1 VTREPA
7 PERLDN
13 CTQHGAFS
21 VIMRGQTF
29 RFLQRASS
37 TSTFAGTVSCA
48 VLCTILCTSCSGES
62 PAGLMPT
69 RFTGGPVVRWDIEAK
84 PLPDIPLPN
93 DAATR
98 LDPTS
103 RTGRRLNI
111 SAQAT
116 TRFETSLRAKFN
128 KLDGFGVSGPIAVA
142 FDRAIDIEDLRQR
155 HANDDFRD
163 DAVYVFN
170 VDPSCSRYGEEIAMD
185 IGRGRYP
192 VVLAK
197 HARIDADPTMPHRD
211 GNRLFEFDPNGTYNN
226 FVFEERNEDVNRNG
240 ILDPGEDIDDD
251 ETLDVANLDDPEA
264 CAAWAEGTVEYDRCI
279 TDHLLT
285 FWERQSNTLTMRP
298 VWPLEQQCTHAV
310 VLTNRLRD
318 PAGRAVQSP
327 FAAVNYREQTEVLR
341 PIGELLPRMNLGLSD
356 VAFAFSFT
364 TGSQTAVLETIR
376 KGLYGAGP
384 MARLATEYPVD
395 SLELVAP
402 DGLSVGGGHM
412 FPGGCSGHAVNL
424 YWQKGINEWAPN
436 MCAFAADN
444 TTMAGMIYGTFPVPY
459 FVADKQGRA
468 TPHYPD
474 DSDESFDIDTQ
485 TGHATYGTDRVTFWC
500 SFPPQLDTSCSPG
513 NPEGKPFCAP
523 FPVAVYSHGYGSV
536 RAEVTSY
543 MGRQNALGMAA
554 CALDSPGHGG
564 RAILSQLKLLGASVA
579 VELAAYKVKNFPEA
593 LFQGRDRDLNN
604 DGQEDSGGDIYS
616 ADLFHTR
623 DMLTQSALEFM
634 QFVRIVRNMDGVH
647 KAKDGSI
654 LGDFDGDG
662 KPDIGGPLGR
672 IGLWG
677 ISMGGLITGI
687 LGGAEP
693 AVDATVPISGGAS
706 LTDVTIRSTVGG
718 LPTQVFLPM
727 LGPFVAGYR
736 HNDDGKPY
744 DDGVVA
750 LSFLTGDVQNRAR
763 LDFGRV
769 AGIVPGDRLELHNAD
784 KQISRFVTVSAQGTF
799 RVAVPADALGPLER
813 RSLLLGPGN
822 DEAITSAVRF
832 DDTPQLGDRLVIRL
846 YDGQTGARKTLRHVA
861 TGNELLE
868 VGTFLTTVAF
878 QGTEYPEGAPLV
890 AMAKGMAL
898 RRNSPEFRRFIGIA
912 QTTMDPADA
921 AAWSPY
927 YFEHS
932 LDMSYDPNAWPG
944 RNHVLVVP
952 TAGDMVVPVNAAI
965 TSARMAG
972 ILGSWKRDPTIA
984 PEHGWRQLFVPDPRY
999 GESMDQ
1005 HLITTH
1011 VIENLFRLRRY
1022 EGLTDAD
1029 EAIYDIDNLSEGR
1042 SNYACEGSDLQDG
1055 ELSCKTGPTARFT
1068 PPGEPVDK
1076 ALRATHKRNDGTN
1089 DAMRIPYLYPH
1100 GQHGIWNA
1108 QHRRSWD
1115 ADAHA
1120 VNLVSLFMRTGGQR
1134 VDVPVDCDCS
1144 ASTTPT
1150 YSLDG
1155 TSIWF
1160 AEDAPCDNAVDAQI
1174 RVCSS
1179 MCADTLGMR
1188 TREQATCP

>member
-1 VTREPA
+1 
-7 PERLDN
+7 
-13 CTQHGAFS
+13 
-21 VIMRGQTF
+21 MRGQTF
-29 RFLQRASS
+29 RGLRRAIWGGSLVGLS
-37 TSTFAGTVSCA
+37 LGA
-48 VLCTILCTSCSGES
+48 SCSGEPPQGLL
-62 PAGLMPT
+62 PA
-69 RFTGGPVVRWDIEAK
+69 RVTGGPIVRWDIEAK

-103 RTGRRLNI
+103 LTGRRLNI
-111 SAQAT
+111 SLESS
-116 TRFETSLRAKFN
+116 TRFETSLRAKFD
-128 KLDGFGVSGPIAVA
+128 KLDGFGVSGPIAVS
-142 FDRAIDIEDLRQR
+142 FDRAIDIESLRKR

-170 VDPSCSRYGEEIAMD
+170 VDPSCERYGEEIAMD
-185 IGRGRYP
+185 VGRGRYP

-197 HARIDADPTMPHRD
+197 HAAADADPAVPHRD

-226 FVFEERNEDVNRNG
+226 LIFEERNEDVNQNG
-240 ILDPGEDIDDD
+240 RMDPGEDIDEDG
-251 ETLDVANLDDPEA
+251 TLDVANLDDPHA
-264 CAAWAEGTVEYDRCI
+264 CDAFADGSMEYDRCI
-279 TDHLLT
+279 ADHLLT
-285 FWERQSNTLTMRP
+285 FWERETNTLIMRP
-298 VWPLEQQCTHAV
+298 VWPLEQKCTHAV
-310 VLTNRLRD
+310 VLTNRLVD
-318 PAGRAVQSP
+318 EAGLSVQSP
-327 FAAVNYREQTEVLR
+327 FPAINYLPQTTALR
-341 PIGELLPRMNLGLSD
+341 PIADLLPRMGLELSD

-384 MARLATEYPVD
+384 MARLSSEYPVD
-395 SLELVAP
+395 SLQLVTP
-402 DGLSVGGGHM
+402 DGLAAGGGQM
-412 FPGGCSGHAVNL
+412 FAGGCSGHAVNL
-424 YWQKGINEWAPN
+424 YWQKGISEYGPN

-444 TTMAGMIYGTFPVPY
+444 SSMGGLIYGSFPVPY

-474 DSDESFDIDTQ
+474 DSDESIDVDTQ
-485 TGHATYGTDRVTFWC
+485 SGRATYGTDRVTFWC
-500 SFPPQLDTSCSPG
+500 SFPKQLDTSCSPG

-564 RAILSQLKLLGASVA
+564 RAILAELKVLGASVA
-579 VELAAYKVKNFPEA
+579 AELASYKAKNFPEA
-593 LFQGRDRDLNN
+593 FFQGRDRDLNN

-634 QFVRIVRNMDGVH
+634 QFVRILRNMDGVR
-647 KAKDGSI
+647 KAKDGSV

-662 KPDIGGPLGR
+662 KPDIGGAGGH

-693 AVDATVPISGGAS
+693 AVDATVPISGGAC
-706 LTDVTIRSTVGG
+706 LTDVTVRSTVGG

-736 HNDDGKPY
+736 YSDDGKPY
-744 DDGVVA
+744 DEGVVA

-763 LDFGRV
+763 LEIGRV
-769 AGIVPGDRLELHNAD
+769 KGIAPGDRIELYNAD
-784 KQISRFVTVSAQGTF
+784 KQISRFVTVSTQGTF
-799 RVAVPADALGPLER
+799 RVSVPADALGPLER
-813 RSLLLGPGN
+813 RPLLLGPGD
-822 DEAITSAVRF
+822 DEPILSAVRF
-832 DDTPQLGDRLVIRL
+832 DDTPQLGDRLVIRV
-846 YDGQTGARKTLRHVA
+846 YDGQTGAPKAMQRA
-861 TGNELLE
+861 TTGEELPE
-868 VGTFLTTVAF
+868 VSTFLSTLAF

-890 AMAKGMAL
+890 ALAKGMAL

-912 QTTMDPADA
+912 QTTMDPADSSV
-921 AAWSPY
+921 WSQY

-932 LDMSYDPNAWPG
+932 LDMSYDANAWPG
-944 RNHVLVVP
+944 RNHVLVLP

-965 TSARMAG
+965 TTARMAG

-984 PEHGWRQLFVPDPRY
+984 PEYGWRQLFVPDARY
-999 GESMDQ
+999 GQSMDQ
-1005 HLITTH
+1005 HLIDTH
-1011 VIENLFRLRRY
+1011 VLENLHRLRRY
-1022 EGLTDAD
+1022 EGLTDGND
-1029 EAIYDIDNLSEGR
+1029 AIYDIDNMSEGR
-1042 SNYACEGSDLQDG
+1042 SNYPCSGTDLLDG
-1055 ELSCKTGPTARFT
+1055 ELSCKTGPNARFT
-1068 PPGEPVDK
+1068 PPGEPVGK
-1076 ALRATHKRNDGTN
+1076 GMRATRVRADGTH
-1089 DAMRIPYLYPH
+1089 DAMRIPYLFPH

-1108 QHRRSWD
+1108 QKNRSWD

-1120 VNLVSLFMRTGGQR
+1120 VNFVSLFLRTGGKV

-1144 ASTTPT
+1144 ATTTPT

-1155 TSIWF
+1155 KPIWF
-1160 AEDAPCDNAVDAQI
+1160 ADDVPCDNATETQI
-1174 RVCSS
+1174 RVCSAS
-1179 MCADTLGMR
+1179 CAETLGMR
-1188 TREQATCP
+1188 TSELSACP